1 LKHNRGPRLSQRFAV
16 LTRCA
21 VRHFDPHLAAAVAD
35 SAGIYTDPRG
45 RLERTLAYFLTVAV
59 ADGRTAIAVSD
70 ALMRLHAKA
79 KGIEP
84 STGTR

>member
-1 LKHNRGPRLSQRFAV
+1 
-16 LTRCA
+16 
-21 VRHFDPHLAAAVAD
+21 
-35 SAGIYTDPRG
+35 
-45 RLERTLAYFLTVAV
+45 FLTVAV